1 MFLNLYT
8 QNIKVFLS
16 AVTVDMESLRNS
28 VKNILLKAGIE
39 IVEQKEDLTPG
50 QLLDLML
57 SANCSMHILGNIN
70 ICDQDSAVYQT
81 PPAQHY
87 RTAKGI
93 DSKEYKM
100 FVWNPSGTIND
111 NNQYINIVR
120 RNIDDNT
127 IYSDITS
134 PIVFVEELRSI
145 MNLKPE
151 VKAAHD
157 AYDILFIYNSLD
169 KDSAREI
176 TNMLGDL
183 HTVVN
188 LEINAD
194 TNTDYMDFIL
204 SQLPLCK
211 MGTVYYDFAG
221 DWAVPFAQQV
231 WKQIGGAGSATQL
244 FIAGNSSHADETQLK
259 PLKKI
264 MAYSINEK
272 SIIPLDIKI
281 YYDKLTGKNN
291 TQ

>member
-145 MNLKPE
+145 MNVKPE

-183 HTVVN
+183 HKVVN
-188 LEINAD
+188 LEINAN
-194 TNTDYMDFIL
+194 TNTDYIEFIHT
-204 SQLPLCK
+204 QLPLCK
-211 MGTVYYDFAG
+211 MGAVYFDFAG
-221 DWAVPFAQQV
+221 DWAIPFAQQV
-231 WKQIGGAGSATQL
+231 WKQTGGAGSSTPL
-244 FIAGNSSHADETQLK
+244 FVAGNNSHADETQMK

-264 MAYSINEK
+264 IAYTINEK

-281 YYDKLTGKNN
+281 YYDKLTGKND
-291 TQ
+291 TK